1 MIVDEGGNDEEEKSN
16 AINHCRTT
24 ETTHYHKRARALAE
38 SKKREFIFTLSEK
51 ERNKMT
57 SSFAR
62 VNANY

>member
-1 MIVDEGGNDEEEKSN
+1 MREKTTTKRNQTRYIIVELQKP
-16 AINHCRTT
+16 RTT
-24 ETTHYHKRARALAE
+24 TKEPEPLAE